1 MVTAGSAP
9 ARGPASR
16 ITTRVTSAARR
27 ITSPHLKEIRHY
39 VREGRCCPA
48 PTAPSLPPEQDPRGQ
63 IQRQRRETVRAHMD
77 EREGAR
83 RTSHGDSGSPSHQP
97 AKGQTPEE
105 DLLGHRGQRIR
116 ADIEGGEE
124 TRHGDRPSTRD
135 DKRGDSDRD
144 NQHPAR
150 GRRSWGGGE
159 RHGDQES
166 DDPHADCDEHGAGNS
181 CGSQQESRAAHHD
194 QEGSHESVR
203 RQSRVHRT
211 TNGNVVRIRGLN
223 GRWSLATN
231 SASKTC
237 GHVVTGT
244 CWSNPAVIETSLPSS
259 LTWMC
264 PSSGTRRVEVSST
277 SLAPARTRRIWI
289 VDPEIVTP
297 GSGSTMVSVAVD
309 RGRGAGSAT
318 RSRRRMYPARSE
330 EHTSPPTM
338 MVRMSRVRAITPPP
352 HSPPLTYAPGHFA
365 GDLPHR
371 QEFLKSAAAS
381 SPSPTG

>member
-1 MVTAGSAP
+1 MMTAGSAP

-48 PTAPSLPPEQDPRGQ
+48 PTAPSLPPEQDPCSQ

-77 EREGAR
+77 ERESAR
-83 RTSHGDSGSPSHQP
+83 RSSHGDSGSPSHQP
-97 AKGQTPEE
+97 AERQTAE
-105 DLLGHRGQRIR
+105 
-116 ADIEGGEE
+116 EE
-124 TRHGDRPSTRD
+124 TRHGDRPSARD
-135 DKRGDSDRD
+135 DKRGDPDCD
-144 NQHPAR
+144 NRHPAC

-166 DDPHADCDEHGAGNS
+166 DDPHADCDEHGVENS

-194 QEGSHESVR
+194 QEGSHESGR

-244 CWSNPAVIETSLPSS
+244 CWSNPAVIETSFPSS
-259 LTWMC
+259 FTWMC
-264 PSSGTRRVEVSST
+264 PSSETRRFEVSST
-277 SLAPARTRRIWI
+277 SLAPARVRRIWI

-318 RSRRRMYPARSE
+318 RSRRRMYPA
-330 EHTSPPTM
+330 TTPTMTAPPTM

-352 HSPPLTYAPGHFA
+352 HSPPLTYAAGHFA
-365 GDLPHR
+365 GG
-371 QEFLKSAAAS
+371 
-381 SPSPTG
+381 PSPATGVP